1 MLFKF
6 RLDKAILDNNPY
18 ILSSNDS
25 YLTYSNKK
33 TDEIEGSILKAVNGE
48 LSAKALADGL
58 FPDKKP
64 HIFISHSSRDV
75 GHAIKL
81 ANTLYDRYK
90 IISFIDSQFWGH
102 IDKALKKMHDD
113 YCLSSNGVNY
123 DYTKSN
129 NLLSHM
135 HAILSMAL
143 LRVMDNS
150 DSVIFIESNNSV
162 LNHIKNKVIDPKNR
176 INNVI
181 ETASPWISSE
191 VSFANTLRTRGHED
205 RPTIVHAFESAQV
218 SKSTRDSA
226 MPIIVHELN
235 MTDFMEINEEG
246 FTNAMTMP
254 RLSTNRSPIDIL
266 DEMYRKYKMTIPA

>member
-6 RLDKAILDNNPY
+6 RLDKAILDNNSY

-33 TDEIEGSILKAVNGE
+33 SDEIEDSILKAVNGE
-48 LSAKALADGL
+48 LSAKELADGL
-58 FPDKKP
+58 FPEKKP

-75 GHAIKL
+75 RHAIKL
-81 ANTLYDRYK
+81 ANTLYDNYR

-113 YCLSSNGVNY
+113 YCLSSNKVTY

-150 DSVIFIESNNSV
+150 DSVIFIESDNSV
-162 LNHIKNKVIDPKNR
+162 LNHIKNKAIDPTKQ

-181 ETASPWISSE
+181 KTASPWISSE
-191 VSFANTLRTRGHED
+191 VSFANTLRARGHED
-205 RPTIVHAFESAQV
+205 RPKTVHAFESAQV
-218 SKSTRDSA
+218 FKSTREDA
-226 MPIIVHELN
+226 MPIIFHEMN
-235 MTDFMEINEEG
+235 MENFIEINEHG
-246 FTNAMTMP
+246 FIEAMKMQ
-254 RLSTNRSPIDIL
+254 RLSNNRTPIDIL
-266 DEMYRKYKMTIPA
+266 DDMYIKYRMPIPV